1 MRCIFAAALIA
12 LGLPAVAS
20 AAQPISAGE
29 FLARAE
35 PLMKRSKVALMFSG
49 EARALMRTVGDAAQ
63 HNRARLDA
71 ARAAGKPVTT
81 CLPPKGKAS
90 VSATELLAYLR
101 GLPPAQ
107 RAQSFETAFAGF
119 MQRKY
124 PCG

>member
-1 MRCIFAAALIA
+1 
-12 LGLPAVAS
+12 
-20 AAQPISAGE
+20 
-29 FLARAE
+29 
-35 PLMKRSKVALMFSG
+35 MFSG
-49 EARALMRTVGDAAQ
+49 EAKALMRTVGDAAQ
-63 HNRARLDA
+63 RNRARLDA

-101 GLPPAQ
+101 GLPQAQ
-107 RAQSFETAFAGF
+107 RAQSFEAAFAGF

>member
-1 MRCIFAAALIA
+1 MHFNVVAALVA
-12 LGLPAVAS
+12 AGLSVATS

-49 EARALMRTVGDAAQ
+49 EAKALMRVVGDAAQ
-63 HNRARLDA
+63 RNRARLDA
-71 ARAAGKPVTT
+71 ARAAGKPVRT

-107 RAQSFETAFAGF
+107 RGQSFEAAFAGF
-119 MQRKY
+119 MQHKY